1 MSKTLR
7 APLPAHL
14 LATWF
19 GAGTSPVA
27 PGTVGALATLPLHF
41 ALRSLGPVPH
51 ATVTL
56 ILTLAGVWAAERV
69 SRAEGKEDPQSVVID
84 EVVGTLLAMGI
95 ARPTGLVGELVA
107 FVAFRFL
114 DIKKPGLIDKA
125 QNLRPAGAGTM
136 ADDVLAGVG
145 AGLLVRLGA
154 ALLP

>member
-1 MSKTLR
+1 M
-7 APLPAHL
+7 
-14 LATWF
+14 
-19 GAGTSPVA
+19 
-27 PGTVGALATLPLHF
+27 
-41 ALRSLGPVPH
+41 GPIPH

-56 ILTLAGVWAAERV
+56 LLTIAGVWAAERV
-69 SRAEGKEDPQSVVID
+69 SRAAGEEDPQSVVID

-95 ARPTGLVGELVA
+95 ARPTGLAGELAA

-125 QNLRPAGAGTM
+125 QNLRPAGVGIM
-136 ADDVLAGVG
+136 ADDVLAGIA